1 MKSIFWYI
9 FAFLGLLFLMN
20 DTYFSLVYFKILG
33 LILVMFS
40 VYNIQAK
47 IPSKFQKGEDLD
59 DNENEKNV

>member
-1 MKSIFWYI
+1 
-9 FAFLGLLFLMN
+9 MN